1 MEKSY
6 FDQIRSHKGSFAIYL
21 VLRIAISVVM
31 VIQIYNRDWQNV
43 FLCIACLILFL
54 VPSFIETRFHIRL
67 PATIQNVILLFIFCA
82 EILGEIEAFYV
93 IFPWWDTVLHTINGF
108 IVAALGFSLIS
119 LLNESEKVVFKLSPL
134 FIAVVAFCF
143 SMTVG
148 VCWEFGEYA
157 MDRMFGLDMQK
168 DTVIEEFSTIML
180 DPDGGNTPVTI
191 SGIDNVT
198 VNGKELG
205 LGGYLDV
212 GLYDTMG
219 DLWVNFVGALTFS
232 VIGYRCIKSE
242 EKKKFLDSFMVTKE
256 RDESSLKDKE
266 EETV

>member
-1 MEKSY
+1 MEKDY
-6 FDQIRSHKGSFAIYL
+6 FDQIKSHKGSFVIYL
-21 VLRIAISVVM
+21 ILRVAIAVILVM
-31 VIQIYNRDWQNV
+31 QIWNRDWPNV

-54 VPSFIETRFHIRL
+54 VPSFIETKFHIRL
-67 PATIQNVILLFIFCA
+67 PATIQNIILLFIFCA
-82 EILGEIEAFYV
+82 EILGEIETFYV

-119 LLNESEKVVFKLSPL
+119 LLNESEKVVFNLSPI
-134 FIAVVAFCF
+134 FICVVAFCF

-168 DTVIEEFSTIML
+168 DTVISEISSIML
-180 DPDGGNTPVTI
+180 DPEGGNTPVEI
-191 SGIDNVT
+191 RDIEEVT
-198 VNGKELG
+198 VNGQDLG

-219 DLWVNFVGALTFS
+219 DLWVNCVGALACC
-232 VIGYRCIKSE
+232 VLGYHCIKYE
-242 EKKKFLDSFMVTKE
+242 EKKKFLETFMVTKE
-256 RDESSLKDKE
+256 NET
-266 EETV
+266 EET

>member
-1 MEKSY
+1 MEKDY
-6 FDQIRSHKGSFAIYL
+6 FSQIKSHKGSFILYLILRLAIA
-21 VLRIAISVVM
+21 VIM
-31 VIQIYNRDWQNV
+31 VIQIRNRDWQNV
-43 FLCIACLILFL
+43 FICIACLILFI
-54 VPSFIETRFHIRL
+54 VPSFIETKFHIRL
-67 PATIQNVILLFIFCA
+67 PAAIQNIILIFIFCA

-93 IFPWWDTVLHTINGF
+93 IFPWWDTVLHTTNGF

-119 LLNESEKVVFKLSPL
+119 LLNESEKVVFSLSPL

-168 DTVIEEFSTIML
+168 DTVISEISSIML
-180 DPDGGNTPVTI
+180 DPEERNTPVKI
-191 SGIDNVT
+191 RDIKEVT
-198 VNGKELG
+198 VNGQDLN

-219 DLWVNFVGALTFS
+219 DLWVNFIGALACSVLGYRSIKYEVYRTIAMES
-232 VIGYRCIKSE
+232 VIR
-242 EKKKFLDSFMVTKE
+242 LQ
-256 RDESSLKDKE
+256 RLKMRND
-266 EETV
+266 TST